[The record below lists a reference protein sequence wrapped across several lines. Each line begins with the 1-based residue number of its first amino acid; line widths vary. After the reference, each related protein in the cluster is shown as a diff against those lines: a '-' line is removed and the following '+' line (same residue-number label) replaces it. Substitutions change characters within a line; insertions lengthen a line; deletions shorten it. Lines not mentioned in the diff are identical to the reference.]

1 MANERRF
8 PRKVAEPILT
18 IQMEPNN
25 DAVVLDVSDGG
36 MGFRAVNPV
45 TRTGTI
51 CFSFSENGQRIES
64 SAELVWTDS
73 AKKSGGLSF
82 ASQPRANRERIRKW
96 VEHAATPSTAH
107 APSQHGN
114 PAPKGLQPTAEKPQ
128 QMNSATPPPVH
139 APGMPL
145 PQSELPGFALFEDN
159 AQRAQAIWDREL
171 SASNSGTKFFS
182 GFLSGAIVSALLI
195 ALLLLLDG
203 NQTNDVLNQ
212 WRSAIGTSPALQATA
227 SVPPAAVP
235 PDSEVSSNLAP
246 AEPPPSSSLEPPR
259 ASKSLPASTENFST
273 KSAPSAPPR
282 AQPESPSA
290 ASRAIPSPAA
300 SLPKT
305 ADPGGEELLLAQPY
319 LNNKSGPAGSAVAV
333 RLLWAAVE
341 KGNVQA
347 EITLADLYS
356 RGDGVTKNCDQAR
369 VLLRA
374 AAEKGS
380 NEASQELATV
390 IRTGCR

>member
-8 PRKVAEPILT
+8 PRKVAEPILS

-25 DAVVLDVSDGG
+25 DAVVLDISDGG

-64 SAELVWTDS
+64 SGELVWTDS
-73 AKKSGGLSF
+73 TKKSGGLSF

-96 VEHAATPSTAH
+96 VEQAAAPSTAH
-107 APSQHGN
+107 APSQPVS
-114 PAPKGLQPTAEKPQ
+114 PAPKGLQPSAERPQ
-128 QMNSATPPPVH
+128 QMNYATVPPFH

-145 PQSELPGFALFEDN
+145 PQAGLPSFALFEDN

-171 SASNSGTKFFS
+171 SAPNSGTKFFS
-182 GFLSGAIVSALLI
+182 GFLSGAIVSAILI
-195 ALLLLLDG
+195 AFLLVLDG

-212 WRSAIGTSPALQATA
+212 WRAAIGTSPAPQATA
-227 SVPPAAVP
+227 SVPPAATP
-235 PDSEVSSNLAP
+235 PRSDAPSNLVP

-259 ASKSLPASTENFST
+259 ASESLPASTEDSST
-273 KSAPSAPPR
+273 SSAPAK

-290 ASRAIPSPAA
+290 ASRAIPSPTT

-305 ADPGGEELLLAQPY
+305 ADPGGEDLLLAQPY
-319 LNNKSGPAGSAVAV
+319 LNNKSGPGGSAVAV
-333 RLLWAAVE
+333 RLLWAAIE

-356 RGDGVTKNCDQAR
+356 RGDGVKKNCDQAR

-380 NEASQELATV
+380 HEASQELATV